1 MPVDSC
7 DPDLIASLVRS
18 GSPDALDR
26 IARCYGERLLAVGL
40 RQCRLPVE
48 AEDAVQD
55 ALLLAGEHLTDYRGE
70 GSVEAWVSVMVSRA
84 CARMR
89 RGRKNDPALHTS
101 AVEPPARRPD
111 PEDLAAQR
119 ELVGVVLAG
128 LGPEDTRLLWMAD
141 VEGRKAPEI
150 AALEGLSAA
159 AVRARLSRARRRVR
173 PQLAATLQV
182 RSD

>member
-1 MPVDSC
+1 MSVESC
-7 DPDLIASLVRS
+7 DPDLIASLVES

-26 IARCYGERLLAVGL
+26 IARCYGERLMAVGL
-40 RQCRLPVE
+40 RQCRLPSE

-55 ALLLAGEHLTDYRGE
+55 ALLSAGEHLGAYRGE

-89 RGRKNDPALHTS
+89 RGRKNDPLLHTS
-101 AVEPPARRPD
+101 AVEPPSAQPD
-111 PEDLAAQR
+111 PEDAAARR
-119 ELVGVVLAG
+119 ELLKVVLSG
-128 LGPEDTRLLWMAD
+128 LRPQEARLLWMAD

-150 AALEGLSAA
+150 AEIEGISAE

-173 PQLAATLQV
+173 PQLAAALGQV
-182 RSD
+182 D